1 MKRIARLAAVGLLL
15 IVACSPQSAPE
26 ATSAPTATT
35 AAIAT
40 ARPVPSAEAAPANPT
55 AAPPQP
61 PTREQVVQVQPD
73 DWVRGPET
81 AAVTIIEWGDF
92 Q

>member
-1 MKRIARLAAVGLLL
+1 L
-15 IVACSPQSAPE
+15 IVEVASEPTESA
-26 ATSAPTATT
+26 
-35 AAIAT
+35 
-40 ARPVPSAEAAPANPT
+40 ARPTPAP
-55 AAPPQP
+55 QEI
-61 PTREQVVQVQPD
+61 TREQVVQPQPD